1 METDSV
7 RCVIGDREL
16 IIETGKLAEQADGA
30 VVVSY
35 GETVVLVTACSKEPR
50 EGIDF
55 FPLTI
60 DYEERQYAA
69 GKIPGGYFKREG
81 RPTQD
86 AILTMRLTD
95 RPLRPLFPDGYHDDV
110 QIIITVLSA
119 DQENDPDILAGIGA
133 SAALGMSSIPFTN
146 LISTTRIGYIDG
158 KYVINPMYTQLA
170 YSELDIIIAGTE
182 TAVVMVEAGAKE
194 VSEDMLVEA
203 IKLGQATNQQI
214 IGIQK
219 ELISKRGV
227 AKSDFAVK
235 EANVALEAA
244 VADAIGDGLD
254 RAFAVKDRYEQRD
267 AMNQLKVTVLEK
279 TGEEY
284 DKRDVNDVIESKWKD
299 YVRAKILKEQQRPD
313 GRSMTDVRP
322 VTCDVGLMPR
332 PHGSGLFKRGAT
344 QVLTLTTLGSQ
355 SEEQRLDGLGQ
366 EERKRFIHHYNF
378 PPFSVGE
385 VRRMTGPGR
394 REVGH
399 GALAE
404 RALLP
409 VVPSEDEFPYTI
421 RLVSEV
427 LSSNGSSSMASV
439 CGSTLSLMDAGV
451 PIKSPVAGI
460 AMGLIKGD
468 SNEYAVLT
476 DISGTEDHLGD
487 MDFKVA
493 GTVKGVTALQMDIKV
508 LGIDEKIMA
517 QALAQAKDARM
528 FILDKITETI
538 GESRSELS
546 KYAPRM
552 YRLKI
557 DPEKIGSVI
566 GPKGKT
572 IRAIIEETKTTIDI
586 SDDGSVVIG
595 STDGESA
602 DKAIKMIEDLT
613 KEVKVGEIYTGKVV
627 RIMNFGAFVELLPGK
642 DGMVHISQLADYRV
656 ANVEDVVKI
665 GDEITVK
672 VMEIDN
678 MGRVNLSRKVLL
690 KPLDETTGDAS
701 GGVPRRDDRPRR
713 QDNRGG
719 GGYGS
724 SRPRDKRPPQNN
736 R

>member
-1 METDSV
+1 MTDSV
-7 RCVIGDREL
+7 QGVFGDRDL
-16 IIETGKLAEQADGA
+16 IIETGRLAEQADGA
-30 VVVSY
+30 VVVTY
-35 GETVVLVTACSKEPR
+35 GETVVLVTACAKDPR

-95 RPLRPLFPDGYHDDV
+95 RPLRPLFPDGYHNDV
-110 QIIITVLSA
+110 QVIITVLSA

-133 SAALGMSSIPFTN
+133 SAALGISSIPFTN
-146 LISTTRIGYIDG
+146 LISTTRVGYIDG
-158 KYVINPMYTQLA
+158 KYVINPMYSQLA
-170 YSELDIIIAGTE
+170 DSELDIIIAGTE
-182 TAVVMVEAGAKE
+182 NAVVMVEAGAKE

-203 IKLGQATNQQI
+203 IKLGQETNQQI
-214 IGIQK
+214 INLQK
-219 ELISKRGV
+219 ELISKCNV
-227 AKSDFAVK
+227 TKKDFVVK
-235 EANVALEAA
+235 EADVALEAA

-254 RAFAVKDRYEQRD
+254 KVFAVNDRYEQRD
-267 AMNQLKVTVLEK
+267 VMNELKSSVVEK
-279 TGEEY
+279 TGESY
-284 DKRDVNDVIESKWKD
+284 DKRSVLDAIESKWKN

-313 GRSMTDVRP
+313 GRNMTQVRP
-322 VTCDVGLMPR
+322 LSCDVGLMPR

-355 SEEQRLDGLGQ
+355 SEEQRLDGLGP

-385 VRRMTGPGR
+385 VKRMTGPGR
-394 REVGH
+394 REIGH

-409 VVPSEDEFPYTI
+409 VIPGEDEFPYTI

-451 PIKSPVAGI
+451 PVKAPVAGI

-468 SNEYAVLT
+468 SGEYAILT

-493 GTVKGVTALQMDIKV
+493 GTAKGVTALQMDIKV
-508 LGIDEKIMA
+508 LGINEQIMA
-517 QALAQAKDARM
+517 EALTQAKDARM
-528 FILDKITETI
+528 FILNKITETI
-538 GESRSELS
+538 SEARPELS

-552 YRLKI
+552 YKLKI
-557 DPEKIGSVI
+557 DPEKIGMVI

-586 SDDGSVVIG
+586 GDDGSVVIG
-595 STDGESA
+595 SSDGEAA
-602 DKAIKMIEDLT
+602 DKAIKMIENLT

-627 RIMNFGAFVELLPGK
+627 RIMNFGAFVELIPGK

-656 ANVEDVVKI
+656 ANVEDVVKV
-665 GDEITVK
+665 GDEIEVK

-678 MGRVNLSRKVLL
+678 MGRVNLSRRALL
-690 KPLDETTGDAS
+690 QTGGETTGDAS
-701 GGVPRRDDRPRR
+701 GPGNRSGGSGSQRP
-713 QDNRGG
+713 G
-719 GGYGS
+719 
-724 SRPRDKRPPQNN
+724 DKRPPQN
-736 R
+736 RR

>member
-1 METDSV
+1 V
-7 RCVIGDREL
+7 
-16 IIETGKLAEQADGA
+16 
-30 VVVSY
+30 
-35 GETVVLVTACSKEPR
+35 
-50 EGIDF
+50 
-55 FPLTI
+55 
-60 DYEERQYAA
+60 
-69 GKIPGGYFKREG
+69 
-81 RPTQD
+81 
-86 AILTMRLTD
+86 
-95 RPLRPLFPDGYHDDV
+95 
-110 QIIITVLSA
+110 
-119 DQENDPDILAGIGA
+119 
-133 SAALGMSSIPFTN
+133 
-146 LISTTRIGYIDG
+146 GYIDG
-158 KYVINPMYTQLA
+158 KYVINPIYTQLA
-170 YSELDIIIAGTE
+170 DSELDIIIAGTE
-182 TAVVMVEAGAKE
+182 NAVVMVEAGAKE
-194 VSEDMLVEA
+194 VGEDMLVEA
-203 IKLGQATNQQI
+203 IKLGQETNQQI
-214 IGIQK
+214 IKIQK
-219 ELISKRGV
+219 ELISKCGV
-227 AKSDFAVK
+227 TKKDFVTK
-235 EANVALEAA
+235 EADTALETA
-244 VADAIGDGLD
+244 VVDVVSDELD
-254 RAFAVKDRYEQRD
+254 KVFALKDRYEQRD
-267 AMNQLKVTVLEK
+267 AMNQLKESALEK
-279 TGEEY
+279 IGEGY
-284 DKRDVNDVIESKWKD
+284 DKRDVLDIIESKWKD
-299 YVRAKILKEQQRPD
+299 YVRTKILKERQRPD
-313 GRSMTDVRP
+313 GRDMTQVRP

-344 QVLTLTTLGSQ
+344 QVITLTTLGSQ
-355 SEEQRLDGLGQ
+355 SEEQRLDGLGP

-409 VVPSEDEFPYTI
+409 VIPSEDDFPYTI

-460 AMGLIKGD
+460 AMGLIKGESD
-468 SNEYAVLT
+468 EYAVLT

-493 GTVKGVTALQMDIKV
+493 GTAKGVTALQMDIKV

-517 QALAQAKDARM
+517 QALTQAKDARM
-528 FILDKITETI
+528 FILNKITETI
-538 GESRSELS
+538 SESRPELS

-552 YRLKI
+552 YRMKI

-602 DKAIKMIEDLT
+602 DQAIKMIENLT

-627 RIMNFGAFVELLPGK
+627 RIMNFGAFVELIPGK

-678 MGRVNLSRKVLL
+678 MGRVNLSRRALL
-690 KPLDETTGDAS
+690 QPAHETIGDAS
-701 GGVPRRDDRPRR
+701 GGAPRRNDQPRR
-713 QDNRGG
+713 QGNRS

-724 SRPRDKRPPQNN
+724 QRPRDKRPPQYN

>member
-1 METDSV
+1 MATDSV
-7 RCVIGDREL
+7 QIVIGDRDL

-35 GETVVLVTACSKEPR
+35 GETVILVTACSKEPR

-95 RPLRPLFPDGYHDDV
+95 RPLRPLFPEGYHDDV

-146 LISTTRIGYIDG
+146 LISTTRVGYIDG
-158 KYVINPMYTQLA
+158 KYVINPIYTQLA
-170 YSELDIIIAGTE
+170 DSELDIIIAGTE
-182 TAVVMVEAGAKE
+182 NAVVMVEAGAKE

-203 IKLGQATNQQI
+203 IKLGQETNQQI
-214 IGIQK
+214 IKVQK
-219 ELISKRGV
+219 ELIGKCGVNKKDFV
-227 AKSDFAVK
+227 AK
-235 EANVALEAA
+235 EADAALETA
-244 VADAIGDGLD
+244 VADAISDELD
-254 RAFAVKDRYEQRD
+254 KVFALKDRYEQRD
-267 AMNQLKVTVLEK
+267 AMDQLKGSALEK
-279 TGEEY
+279 IGEDY
-284 DKRDVNDVIESKWKD
+284 NKSDVLDIIESKWKD
-299 YVRAKILKEQQRPD
+299 YVRTKILKEQQRPD
-313 GRSMTDVRP
+313 GRDMTQVRP

-344 QVLTLTTLGSQ
+344 QVITLTTLGSQ
-355 SEEQRLDGLGQ
+355 SEEQRLDGLGP

-409 VVPSEDEFPYTI
+409 VVPSEDDFPYTI

-460 AMGLIKGD
+460 AMGLIKGESD
-468 SNEYAVLT
+468 EYAVLT

-493 GTVKGVTALQMDIKV
+493 GTAKGVTALQMDIKV

-517 QALAQAKDARM
+517 QALTQAKDARM

-538 GESRSELS
+538 SESRPELS

-552 YRLKI
+552 YRMKI

-602 DKAIKMIEDLT
+602 DKAIKMIENLT

-627 RIMNFGAFVELLPGK
+627 RIMNFGAFVELIPGK
-642 DGMVHISQLADYRV
+642 DCMVHISQLADYRV

-678 MGRVNLSRKVLL
+678 MGRVNLSRRALL
-690 KPLDETTGDAS
+690 QPADETTGDAS
-701 GGVPRRDDRPRR
+701 GGAPRRNDGPRR
-713 QDNRGG
+713 PDNRGG
-719 GGYGS
+719 GYGS
-724 SRPRDKRPPQNN
+724 PRPSDKRPPQN
-736 R
+736 RR

>member
-1 METDSV
+1 MADNSV
-7 RCVIGDREL
+7 QIVIGDRDL

-35 GETVVLVTACSKEPR
+35 GETIVLVTACSKEPR
-50 EGIDF
+50 EGLDF

-95 RPLRPLFPDGYHDDV
+95 RPLRPLFPEGYRDDV

-119 DQENDPDILAGIGA
+119 DQENDPDVLAGIGA
-133 SAALGMSSIPFTN
+133 SVALGLSSIPFTN
-146 LISTTRIGYIDG
+146 LISTTRVGYIDG

-170 YSELDIIIAGTE
+170 NSELDTIIAGTE

-203 IKLGQATNQQI
+203 IKLGQETNQQI
-214 IGIQK
+214 IKMQK
-219 ELISKRGV
+219 ELISKCGV
-227 AKSDFAVK
+227 AKKDFVAK
-235 EANVALEAA
+235 EADTTLEAA
-244 VADAIGDGLD
+244 VVDAIGDGLD
-254 RAFAVKDRYEQRD
+254 KVFAVKDRYEQRD
-267 AMNQLKVTVLEK
+267 AMNQLKESALEK
-279 TGEEY
+279 IGEDY
-284 DKRDVNDVIESKWKD
+284 SKRDVNDIIESIWKD

-313 GRSMTDVRP
+313 GRTITDVRP

-355 SEEQRLDGLGQ
+355 SEEQRLDGLGP
-366 EERKRFIHHYNF
+366 EARKRFIHHYNF

-404 RALLP
+404 RALFP
-409 VVPSEDEFPYTI
+409 VIPTEEEFPYTI

-460 AMGLIKGD
+460 AMGLIKGE
-468 SNEYAVLT
+468 SGEYAVLT
-476 DISGTEDHLGD
+476 DISGAEDHLGD

-493 GTVKGVTALQMDIKV
+493 GTAKGVTALQMDIKV

-517 QALAQAKDARM
+517 QALTQAKDARM
-528 FILDKITETI
+528 FILGKITETI
-538 GESRSELS
+538 SESRPELS

-552 YRLKI
+552 YRIKI
-557 DPEKIGSVI
+557 DPEKIGMVI

-595 STDGESA
+595 SADAAAA
-602 DKAIKMIEDLT
+602 DKAIKTIENLT
-613 KEVKVGEIYTGKVV
+613 KEVKVGEVYTGKVV
-627 RIMNFGAFVELLPGK
+627 RIMNFGAFVELIPGK

-656 ANVEDVVKI
+656 ANVEDVVKV

-678 MGRVNLSRKVLL
+678 MGRVNLSRRALL
-690 KPLDETTGDAS
+690 QPSDEATGDVS
-701 GGVPRRDDRPRR
+701 GGAPGRNDRPHR

-719 GGYGS
+719 GFGS
-724 SRPRDKRPPQNN
+724 PRPGDKRPPQSN

>member
-1 METDSV
+1 LATDSV
-7 RCVIGDREL
+7 QSVIGDRDL
-16 IIETGKLAEQADGA
+16 IIETGRLAEQADGA

-50 EGIDF
+50 EGLDF

-95 RPLRPLFPDGYHDDV
+95 RPLRPLFPDGYRDDV

-146 LISTTRIGYIDG
+146 LISTTRVGYIDG

-170 YSELDIIIAGTE
+170 DSELDIIIAGTE

-203 IKLGQATNQQI
+203 IKLGQETNQQI
-214 IGIQK
+214 IKLQK
-219 ELISKRGV
+219 ELISKCGV
-227 AKSDFAVK
+227 AKKEFVAK
-235 EANVALEAA
+235 EADTALETA
-244 VADAIGDGLD
+244 VADAVGDGLD
-254 RAFAVKDRYEQRD
+254 KVFAVKDRYEQRD
-267 AMNQLKVTVLEK
+267 VMNQLKKNVLEK
-279 TGEEY
+279 MGEDY
-284 DKRDVNDVIESKWKD
+284 GKRDVNNIIESIWKD

-313 GRSMTDVRP
+313 GRTMTDVRP

-355 SEEQRLDGLGQ
+355 SEEQRLDGLGPA
-366 EERKRFIHHYNF
+366 ERKRFIHHYNF

-385 VRRMTGPGR
+385 VGRMTGPGR

-404 RALLP
+404 RALFP
-409 VVPSEDEFPYTI
+409 VIPTEEEFPYTI

-468 SNEYAVLT
+468 TDEYAVLT

-493 GTVKGVTALQMDIKV
+493 GTAKGVTALQMDIKV

-517 QALAQAKDARM
+517 QALTQAKDARM
-528 FILDKITETI
+528 FILGKITETI
-538 GESRSELS
+538 SESRPELS

-552 YRLKI
+552 YRIKI
-557 DPEKIGSVI
+557 DPEKIGMVI

-595 STDGESA
+595 SSDSEAA
-602 DKAIKMIEDLT
+602 DKAIRMVENLT
-613 KEVKVGEIYTGKVV
+613 KEVKVGEVYTGKVV
-627 RIMNFGAFVELLPGK
+627 RIMNFGAFVELIPGK

-656 ANVEDVVKI
+656 ANVEDVVKV

-678 MGRVNLSRKVLL
+678 MGRVNLSRRALL
-690 KPLDETTGDAS
+690 QPSDETTGDAS
-701 GGVPRRDDRPRR
+701 GGAPGRNDRPRR

-719 GGYGS
+719 GFGS
-724 SRPRDKRPPQNN
+724 PRPGDKRPPQSN

>member
-1 METDSV
+1 MTDSV
-7 RCVIGDREL
+7 QGLIGDRDL

-35 GETVVLVTACSKEPR
+35 GETVVLVTACAKDPR

-95 RPLRPLFPDGYHDDV
+95 RPLRPLFPEGYRNDV

-133 SAALGMSSIPFTN
+133 SVALGMSSIPFTN
-146 LISTTRIGYIDG
+146 LISTTRVGYIDG
-158 KYVINPMYTQLA
+158 KYVVNPMYTQLID
-170 YSELDIIIAGTE
+170 SELDIIIAGTE
-182 TAVVMVEAGAKE
+182 NAVVMVEAGAKE
-194 VSEDMLVEA
+194 VSEEIIVEA
-203 IKLGQATNQQI
+203 IKLGQDTNQQI
-214 IGIQK
+214 IKIQK
-219 ELISKRGV
+219 ELISRCSVSK
-227 AKSDFAVK
+227 KDFEVK
-235 EANVALEAA
+235 EADEALQSA
-244 VADAIGDGLD
+244 VLKAIGKGLD
-254 RAFAVKDRYEQRD
+254 KVFAVKDRYEQRD
-267 AMNQLKVTVLEK
+267 AMNELKESVLVK
-279 TGEEY
+279 VGEDY
-284 DKRDVNDVIESKWKD
+284 SKGDVLNSIESKWKD
-299 YVRAKILKEQQRPD
+299 YVRAKILTEQQRPD
-313 GRSMTDVRP
+313 GRDMTQVRP

-355 SEEQRLDGLGQ
+355 SEEQRLDGLGP
-366 EERKRFIHHYNF
+366 EDRKRFIHHYNF

-404 RALLP
+404 RALFP
-409 VVPSEDEFPYTI
+409 VIPSEEVFPYTI

-460 AMGLIKGD
+460 AMGLIKGEGD
-468 SNEYAVLT
+468 EYAVLT
-476 DISGTEDHLGD
+476 DISGTEDHMGD

-493 GTVKGVTALQMDIKV
+493 GTTKGVTALQMDIKV
-508 LGIDEKIMA
+508 LGIDAPILA
-517 QALAQAKDARM
+517 NALSQAKVARM

-538 GESRSELS
+538 SESRPELS

-552 YRLKI
+552 YRMKI
-557 DPEKIGSVI
+557 DSEKIGSVI

-572 IRAIIEETKTTIDI
+572 IRSIIEETKTTIDI

-595 STDGESA
+595 SADGEAA

-627 RIMNFGAFVELLPGK
+627 RIMNFGAFVELIPGK

-656 ANVEDVVKI
+656 ANVEDIVKV
-665 GDEITVK
+665 GEEITVK
-672 VMEIDN
+672 VIEIDN
-678 MGRVNLSRKVLL
+678 MGRVKLSRRALL
-690 KPLDETTGDAS
+690 QPANETTGDAPT
-701 GGVPRRDDRPRR
+701 GVHGSNDRPRR

-719 GGYGS
+719 GYGS
-724 SRPRDKRPPQNN
+724 PGSSDRRPPQN
-736 R
+736 RR

>member
-1 METDSV
+1 MATNSV
-7 RCVIGDREL
+7 QIVIGDRDL

-95 RPLRPLFPDGYHDDV
+95 RPLRPLFPEGYHDDV

-133 SAALGMSSIPFTN
+133 SAALGMSSIPFAN
-146 LISTTRIGYIDG
+146 LISTTRVGYIDS

-170 YSELDIIIAGTE
+170 DSELDIIIAGTE
-182 TAVVMVEAGAKE
+182 NAVVMVEAGAKE

-203 IKLGQATNQQI
+203 IKLGQETNQKI
-214 IGIQK
+214 IKIQK
-219 ELISKRGV
+219 ELISKCGV
-227 AKSDFAVK
+227 VKKNFVAEEADTVLEVAV
-235 EANVALEAA
+235 V
-244 VADAIGDGLD
+244 DAIGDGLD
-254 RAFAVKDRYEQRD
+254 KVFAVKDRYEQRD
-267 AMNQLKVTVLEK
+267 AVNQLKEIVLEK
-279 TGEEY
+279 TGEDS
-284 DKRDVNDVIESKWKD
+284 DKRDVLDIVESKWRD
-299 YVRAKILKEQQRPD
+299 YVRAKILKEQRRPD
-313 GRSMTDVRP
+313 GRDMTQVRP
-322 VTCDVGLMPR
+322 VTCDVGLLPR

-366 EERKRFIHHYNF
+366 DERKRFIHHYNF

-409 VVPSEDEFPYTI
+409 VVPSEDDFPYTI

-468 SNEYAVLT
+468 GDEYAVLT

-493 GTVKGVTALQMDIKV
+493 GTAKGVTALQMDIKV
-508 LGIDEKIMA
+508 LGIDAQIMA
-517 QALAQAKDARM
+517 QALTQAKDARM
-528 FILDKITETI
+528 FILNKITEAI
-538 GESRSELS
+538 SESRPELS

-552 YRLKI
+552 YKMKI

-602 DKAIKMIEDLT
+602 DKAIKMIENLT

-627 RIMNFGAFVELLPGK
+627 RIMNFGAFVELIPGK

-678 MGRVNLSRKVLL
+678 MGRVNLSRRALL
-690 KPLDETTGDAS
+690 QSADETTGDAS
-701 GGVPRRDDRPRR
+701 GGAPRRNDRPRR
-713 QDNRGG
+713 PDNRGG
-719 GGYGS
+719 GYGS
-724 SRPRDKRPPQNN
+724 PRSSDKRPPQN
-736 R
+736 RR

>member
-1 METDSV
+1 LETDGV
-7 RCVIGDREL
+7 RCVIGDRDL
-16 IIETGKLAEQADGA
+16 NIETGKLAEQADGA

-35 GETVVLVTACSKEPR
+35 GETVVLVTACAKDPR

-95 RPLRPLFPDGYHDDV
+95 RPLRPLFPDGYHNDV

-133 SAALGMSSIPFTN
+133 SAALGLSSIPFTN
-146 LISTTRIGYIDG
+146 LISTTRIGYIHG
-158 KYVINPMYTQLA
+158 KYVVNPEYTQLVD
-170 YSELDIIIAGTE
+170 SELDIIIAGTE
-182 TAVVMVEAGAKE
+182 NAVVMVEAGAKE

-203 IKLGQATNQQI
+203 IKLGQETNQQI
-214 IGIQK
+214 ITIQK
-219 ELISKRGV
+219 ELISKCGV
-227 AKSDFAVK
+227 AKNDFAVK
-235 EANVALEAA
+235 ETDGELETA

-254 RAFAVKDRYEQRD
+254 KVFAAKDRYEQRD
-267 AMNQLKVTVLEK
+267 TMNELKNSVVEK
-279 TGEEY
+279 IGEDY
-284 DKRDVNDVIESKWKD
+284 GKGDILDVIESKWKN
-299 YVRAKILKEQQRPD
+299 YVRAMILKEQQRPD
-313 GRSMTDVRP
+313 GRDMTQVRP
-322 VTCDVGLMPR
+322 VTCEVGLMPR

-366 EERKRFIHHYNF
+366 EDRKRFIHHYNF

-409 VVPSEDEFPYTI
+409 VVPSEDDFPYTI

-468 SNEYAVLT
+468 SDEYAVLT

-493 GTVKGVTALQMDIKV
+493 GTAKGVTALQMDIKV
-508 LGIDEKIMA
+508 LGIDEQIMA

-538 GESRSELS
+538 SESRPELS

-552 YRLKI
+552 YRMKI
-557 DPEKIGSVI
+557 DPEKIGNVI

-678 MGRVNLSRKVLL
+678 MGRVNLSRRVLL
-690 KPLDETTGDAS
+690 QPSDETTGDAS
-701 GGVPRRDDRPRR
+701 GGSPRRNDRPRR

-719 GGYGS
+719 GYGS
-724 SRPRDKRPPQNN
+724 QRPSDKRPPQN
-736 R
+736 RR

>member
-1 METDSV
+1 VTDSV
-7 RCVIGDREL
+7 QGVFGDRDL
-16 IIETGKLAEQADGA
+16 IIETGRLAEQADGA
-30 VVVSY
+30 VVVTY
-35 GETVVLVTACSKEPR
+35 GETVVLVTACAKDPR

-95 RPLRPLFPDGYHDDV
+95 RPLRPLFPDGYHNDV
-110 QIIITVLSA
+110 QVIITVLSA

-133 SAALGMSSIPFTN
+133 SAALGISSIPFTN
-146 LISTTRIGYIDG
+146 LISTTRVGYIDG
-158 KYVINPMYTQLA
+158 KYVINPMYSQLA
-170 YSELDIIIAGTE
+170 DSELDIIIAGTE
-182 TAVVMVEAGAKE
+182 NAVVMVEAGAKE

-203 IKLGQATNQQI
+203 IKLGQETNQQI
-214 IGIQK
+214 INLQK
-219 ELISKRGV
+219 ELISKCNV
-227 AKSDFAVK
+227 TKKDFVVK
-235 EANVALEAA
+235 EADVALEAA

-254 RAFAVKDRYEQRD
+254 KVFAVNDRYEQRD
-267 AMNQLKVTVLEK
+267 VMNELKSSVVEK
-279 TGEEY
+279 TGESY
-284 DKRDVNDVIESKWKD
+284 DKRSVLDAIESKWKN

-313 GRSMTDVRP
+313 GRNMTQVRP
-322 VTCDVGLMPR
+322 LSCDVGLMPR

-355 SEEQRLDGLGQ
+355 SEEQRLDGLGP

-385 VRRMTGPGR
+385 VKRMTGPGR
-394 REVGH
+394 REIGH

-409 VVPSEDEFPYTI
+409 VIPGEDEFPYTI

-451 PIKSPVAGI
+451 PVKAPVAGI

-468 SNEYAVLT
+468 SGEYAILT

-493 GTVKGVTALQMDIKV
+493 GTAKGVTALQMDIKV
-508 LGIDEKIMA
+508 LGINEQIMA
-517 QALAQAKDARM
+517 EALTQAKDARM
-528 FILDKITETI
+528 FILNKITETI
-538 GESRSELS
+538 SEARPELS

-552 YRLKI
+552 YKLKI
-557 DPEKIGSVI
+557 DPEKIGMVI

-586 SDDGSVVIG
+586 GDDGSVVIG
-595 STDGESA
+595 SSDGEAA
-602 DKAIKMIEDLT
+602 DKAIKMIENLT

-627 RIMNFGAFVELLPGK
+627 RIMNFGAFVELIPGK

-656 ANVEDVVKI
+656 ANVEDVVKV
-665 GDEITVK
+665 GDEIEVK

-678 MGRVNLSRKVLL
+678 MGRVNLSRRALL
-690 KPLDETTGDAS
+690 QTGGETTGDAS
-701 GGVPRRDDRPRR
+701 GPGNRSGGSGSQRP
-713 QDNRGG
+713 G
-719 GGYGS
+719 
-724 SRPRDKRPPQNN
+724 DKRPPQN
-736 R
+736 RR